1 MTVIGGPLLTG
12 SLAQASHI
20 HYRIYTVV
28 LVGVQIP
35 GKKAK
40 ARPMSHHQFLNLQ
53 QLILNIFHPDS

>member
-1 MTVIGGPLLTG
+1 MADVIGGPLLTG
-12 SLAQASHI
+12 SLAQDSHI

-40 ARPMSHHQFLNLQ
+40 AGPMSTT
-53 QLILNIFHPDS
+53 SS